1 MPQPPRIFTVA
12 ARSTLVPVS
21 PEEPEPLVVDT
32 IRLLQIGVAL
42 WGVALLVS
50 RLVPELHRGERY
62 WWPWTCVAGL
72 VGGVLALA
80 YVRRGR
86 GNASMAQPHH

>member
-1 MPQPPRIFTVA
+1 MT
-12 ARSTLVPVS
+12 ARPSLVLVS
-21 PEEPEPLVVDT
+21 PEEPQPLVVDT
-32 IRLLQIGVAL
+32 IRLLQIGVGL

-50 RLVPELHRGERY
+50 LLVPELHRAERY

-72 VGGVLALA
+72 VGGGLALL

>member
-1 MPQPPRIFTVA
+1 MA

-21 PEEPEPLVVDT
+21 HEEPEPLAVDT

-42 WGVALLVS
+42 WAVALLVS
-50 RLVPELHRGERY
+50 LLVPELHRAERY
-62 WWPWTCVAGL
+62 WWPWTCVAG
-72 VGGVLALA
+72 VAGGVLALA

-86 GNASMAQPHH
+86 GNASMAQSHH